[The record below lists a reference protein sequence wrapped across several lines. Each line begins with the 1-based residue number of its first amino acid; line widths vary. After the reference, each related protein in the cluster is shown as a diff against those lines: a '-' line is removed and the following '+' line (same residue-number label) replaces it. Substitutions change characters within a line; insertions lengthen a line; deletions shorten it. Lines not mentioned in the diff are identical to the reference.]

1 MKGKKMYYA
10 ISLLDKDFINTNLTD
25 NITIFVAN
33 TDLEFKNEVLDFIDD
48 NSLSDDEVL
57 DIVIYKID
65 TNNKIKVRLSKEVE
79 IISSPTN
86 SGN

>member
-1 MKGKKMYYA
+1 MYYA
-10 ISLLDKDFINTNLTD
+10 ISLSDKDFINTNLTD

-57 DIVIYKID
+57 DIVIY
-65 TNNKIKVRLSKEVE
+65 
-79 IISSPTN
+79 
-86 SGN
+86 

>member
-10 ISLLDKDFINTNLTD
+10 ISLSDKDFINTNLTD

>member
-1 MKGKKMYYA
+1 MYYA
-10 ISLLDKDFINTNLTD
+10 ISLSDKDFINTNLTD